1 MVLDIELGKYV
12 IMVQQIVSNMKL
24 TLTKKLLGLL
34 YFCVTREM
42 ERCDRQTPPDRVDDL
57 QKLQILLSKYLQ

>member
-1 MVLDIELGKYV
+1 MNTK
-12 IMVQQIVSNMKL
+12 MKL

-42 ERCDRQTPPDRVDDL
+42 ERCDRKTPVGRVDDL
-57 QKLQILLSKYLQ
+57 QELEMKLHKLL